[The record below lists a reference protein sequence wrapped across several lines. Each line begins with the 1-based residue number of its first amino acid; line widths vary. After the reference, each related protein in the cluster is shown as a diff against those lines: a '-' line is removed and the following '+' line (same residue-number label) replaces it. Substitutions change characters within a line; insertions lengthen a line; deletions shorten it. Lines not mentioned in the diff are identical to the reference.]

1 MGGKVDV
8 EGEILV
14 VDPVVKVVCEVVVVV
29 VVGRGDLFL
38 KCLEDPQSLE
48 TPLCRRLS
56 PT

>member
-14 VDPVVKVVCEVVVVV
+14 VDPVVKVVCEVVVV